1 MNRTEDQLGQ
11 MLGQAWDMPY
21 GRGQIAAVE
30 EIIRHADAQGLAQIQ
45 YAARVLAQ
53 TAYIY
58 GGEPAK
64 VFVPFAWCLSV
75 HDKGE
80 ADPHYDS
87 SLLWNFKAIS
97 HALLKFPEVPLDR
110 VLAVLDDME
119 RRYRA
124 AGHTMNPVHMCRAK
138 VAHHVG
144 DDALAAEQYRLW
156 CAAPRGEMAD
166 CAGCEPTAKIVFLT
180 EDDRD
185 DDAIA
190 LARPV
195 LGGQLT
201 CPEQPASI
209 LTGLLFS
216 YVRTG
221 RLAEAADA
229 HRTAYR
235 QMRVH
240 RADLSDIATHV
251 AFCALTGN
259 EARALELLTRHRPWL
274 DDAPTPSAEM
284 WFAASAALALRLA
297 GDSEHAELAERA
309 LAIAARFDAR
319 NGTTRVSGRIRAR
332 IAAEPLVEHLP
343 LTAAR
348 HVERATAAAP
358 VPPPLPATPE
368 DLVAHARDRSR
379 LHDIAGADAAWAR
392 FDELLPEPTGD
403 LLAMRLDVRA
413 IHAARAKDFESAQA
427 LWAEAIALHEAEGD
441 LVRVNQT
448 RLRLGT
454 VLCLSGRP
462 DEGRALI
469 AQGSE
474 DVPGADDEQRCTT
487 LVRLAHA
494 HASAHQHDEAVTA
507 ARRAHELAEGAEGVA
522 VALRADI
529 ALSCAEMVAPVDLAE
544 GRRAAELA
552 VELFT
557 PLDAPNAVASA
568 ELVLARV
575 RATEGDLQAGLDTL
589 ATTATDPSLRARVA
603 LLRGALSA
611 DVGDAAAAAD
621 AYGEAS
627 AIFAAEGMS
636 EAAAYAAV
644 DYAGACVEADRPDRA
659 ADAAEE
665 AIPVLER
672 LEDEQN
678 AVRAKYVLALAHR
691 DLAQP
696 DHALP
701 LLAEVAAFYR
711 AHEIW
716 PALGQALGVSAD
728 LLDQLDRD
736 ADAAAAYEDAATA
749 FTHAEEIE
757 RALHNR
763 RRAALSWHWA
773 NDPRS
778 LTALTAA
785 ESYPVDPEV
794 PGVHWELAMLGYDGA
809 RILAAATRAPEA
821 LARAESAITHFT
833 AIDEPQLA
841 AMATTLRGRLLLDL
855 GRPAEAKQSLE
866 SALITLPED
875 HPQREEVRSLLGTL

>member
-1 MNRTEDQLGQ
+1 VNRTEDQLGQ

-30 EIIRHADAQGLAQIQ
+30 EIIRHADAQGFAGVQ
-45 YAARVLAQ
+45 YAARILAQ

-80 ADPHYDS
+80 ADPHHDS

-180 EDDRD
+180 DDDRD

-201 CPEQPASI
+201 CHEQPASI

-251 AFCALTGN
+251 TFCALTGN
-259 EARALELLTRHRPWL
+259 EARAVELLTRHRPWL
-274 DDAPTPSAEM
+274 DEAPSPSAEM
-284 WFAASAALALRLA
+284 WFAASAALALRRA
-297 GDSEHAELAERA
+297 GDSGHAELAERA

-319 NGTTRVSGRIRAR
+319 NGTTRVSERIRQR
-332 IAAEPLVEHLP
+332 ISAEPLVDHLP

-348 HVERATAAAP
+348 HVERATAAAAAP
-358 VPPPLPATPE
+358 ASPPLPTTPE

-403 LLAMRLDVRA
+403 LLAKRLDVRA
-413 IHAARAKDFESAQA
+413 IHAARAKDFETAQA
-427 LWAEAIALHEAEGD
+427 LWAEAVALYETEGD

-454 VLCLSGRP
+454 VLCLGGRVE
-462 DEGRALI
+462 EGRALI
-469 AQGSE
+469 AQGAE
-474 DVPGADDEQRCTT
+474 DVAGADDEQRCIT

-494 HASAHQHDEAVTA
+494 HASAHQHDEAVAA
-507 ARRAHELAEGAEGVA
+507 ARRAHDLAEGVD
-522 VALRADI
+522 VALRADV

-552 VELFT
+552 IELFT

-568 ELVLARV
+568 ELILARV
-575 RATEGDLQAGLDTL
+575 RATEGDLKAGLDTL
-589 ATTATDPSLRARVA
+589 ATTADDPSLRARVA
-603 LLRGALSA
+603 LMRGALNT
-611 DVGDAAAAAD
+611 DLGDPGAAAD

-627 AIFAAEGMS
+627 VSFAAAGMP

-644 DYAGACVEADRPDRA
+644 DYAGACVDADRPEQA

-665 AIPVLER
+665 AIPVMEDL
-672 LEDEQN
+672 DEQN
-678 AVRAKYVLALAHR
+678 AARAKYVLALAHR

-701 LLAEVAAFYR
+701 LLAEVAEYYR
-711 AHEIW
+711 THEFW

-749 FTHAEEIE
+749 FTHADEIE
-757 RALHNR
+757 RALHNH

-773 NDPRS
+773 GDPRS
-778 LTALTAA
+778 LTALTTA
-785 ESYPVDPEV
+785 ESHPVDPEV

-809 RILAAATRAPEA
+809 RILDAAGRTPEA
-821 LARAESAITHFT
+821 LTRAESAITHFT
-833 AIDEPQLA
+833 AIDEPHLA
-841 AMATTLRGRLLLDL
+841 AMATTLQGRLLRDL
-855 GRPAEAKQSLE
+855 NRPTEAKRSLE
-866 SALITLPED
+866 SALAALPDD
-875 HPQREEVRSLLGTL
+875 HPQRKEVLTLLESL